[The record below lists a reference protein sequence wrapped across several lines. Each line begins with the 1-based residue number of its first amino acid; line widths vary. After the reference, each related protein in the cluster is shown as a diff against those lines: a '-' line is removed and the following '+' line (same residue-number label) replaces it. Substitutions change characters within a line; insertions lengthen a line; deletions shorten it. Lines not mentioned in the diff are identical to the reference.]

1 MPHLDGCLSP
11 LGSTPE
17 ALLYFGAD
25 EHSEEIPGA
34 K

>member
-1 MPHLDGCLSP
+1 MLHSDGRISR
-11 LGSTPE
+11 LGPTPE